1 MTYTR
6 STLKGAARLKSEG
19 LTTDEIFACV
29 VGRRYYEQA
38 RFRMMYARWN
48 RNNKSARSI
57 PVVIY
62 DVEIYDPADEC
73 WWDC

>member
-6 STLKGAARLKSEG
+6 STLKGVARLKSEG
-19 LTTDEIFACV
+19 LTTYEIFACV
-29 VGRRYYEQA
+29 VGRRYYKQA

-48 RNNKSARSI
+48 RNNSSRPI
-57 PVVIY
+57 P
-62 DVEIYDPADEC
+62 VEIYDPADEC